1 MRLNTKSQIKS
12 GWDCWCVANCDFFG
26 SLNEAATWFRSGIC
40 LFTVPIPQIEFVGNE
55 RAKTDKKNHASHI
68 KMTHLFLNVPHFKA
82 KYLDAF
88 EYNINYFLP
97 IVVVC
102 FHYLLPICH

>member
-40 LFTVPIPQIEFVGNE
+40 LFAVPIPQIEFVGNE
-55 RAKTDKKNHASHI
+55 RAKTDKKKACIAYKNDPFVFKCAS
-68 KMTHLFLNVPHFKA
+68 FQS
-82 KYLDAF
+82 
-88 EYNINYFLP
+88 
-97 IVVVC
+97 
-102 FHYLLPICH
+102 